1 MKLLDIYKSDIN
13 RDINGVIKVA
23 QDDAESIEQ
32 ELREYIITK
41 ELRKHFDT
49 FFNNYEKSLNYPTD
63 KIGVWISGFFGSG
76 KSHFLKILSYL
87 LSNNIVA
94 GKKAIE
100 YFADKFDDPMMFAQV
115 ERCASVPTDT
125 ILFNIDSKSPINK
138 DKTAILRVFAK
149 VFYEHRGF
157 YGDDLK
163 VARLEQFIDKSGKTD
178 EFKSK
183 FVEINGDTWEN
194 ARDAFAFFEDDIV
207 EVLMSTLDMS
217 ETSARNWF
225 NGTETADISIEQLVK
240 EIKEY
245 VESKGNNYRLLFMI
259 DEVGQ
264 YIGSDSDLMLNLQTI
279 VEEIGTRCGGRV
291 WVMVTSQEAID
302 SITKISGDDFSKIQ
316 GRFNTRLSLSSSS
329 VDEVIKKRILAKT
342 ENAENMLKLVYDK
355 NSAVLKN
362 LYTFT
367 DAVLDLKG
375 YANEFDFVETY
386 PFVPYQF
393 RLMQNV
399 LAQIRKHGNSG
410 KHLSGGERSMLSG
423 FQEAAQ
429 VIADKDENALV
440 PFSLFYN
447 TVHTFLESTIRRV
460 IDRCQTA
467 ADNDNGIKQYDVS
480 ILKLLYLIRYVDDV
494 KANIDNITTLMVED
508 IRADKINMR
517 KQIKESLDRLLSQN
531 YIARNGDTY
540 TFLTDDEQDI
550 AREIRNTTVDSATIV
565 QSIAQVIF
573 GDLYVSKK
581 FNYGKYNFSYD
592 QIVDETVIGQLSGA
606 VRLRIVTVASDLYNA
621 GDQTLIM
628 KSNIDNEAI
637 VLLSNSTPYFEELE
651 NAMKI
656 RKYVK
661 SRNVAQLPEAIQSI
675 IRGRQQQ
682 ATAYEKRAKEF
693 IASAILE
700 AKYFVA
706 GEVIENKASNV
717 KDKLDNALGVLIES
731 VYSKLS
737 LIRKNF
743 DSDAEILEI
752 LSNSAKQ
759 LAIGGNVGVDN
770 IEAVEEIQQY
780 LDLQSMKMLP
790 TSMGDIQRRFGA
802 IPYGWREIDIAAAI
816 ASLVITQK
824 VSIKYGGSIIQP
836 SDRRMPDYLRKRT
849 EIDKVVVTKR
859 QVIDAGLLKKAR
871 DFLRE
876 YFNIMDLPNDE
887 DGLIAFVI
895 EKFSDKKDSC
905 VNLLNTEYAIA
916 KYPGRAV
923 VEEAIK
929 LCDDLLSQKKDNIAL
944 LNRMVV
950 CQDDFLDNSEDMADV
965 TAFFKNQRNI
975 FDNALAMLR
984 KMDAE
989 KDYLQAES
997 EAKVAVSQIS
1007 SIVNMPSP
1015 YNKISEL
1022 PNLMQDVTKI
1032 YNGLLELKKQEVLAD
1047 IQSAMAE
1054 LHQTATVKQS
1064 DILEKADFALT
1075 AKRDAVKYSETITSL
1090 DAMKIQI
1097 ANLRQQYL
1105 KALVVVEEPDV
1116 KTLTLNRASICF
1128 SAKLESEK
1136 DIDDYLAKLKDKL
1149 MQSLDEHDVVQII

>member
-23 QDDAESIEQ
+23 QDDVQSIEQ

-94 GKKAIE
+94 GKKAVE

-163 VARLEQFIDKSGKTD
+163 VARLEQFIDKSGKMD

-759 LAIGGNVGVDN
+759 LAIGGNIGVDN

-859 QVIDAGLLKKAR
+859 QVIDAGLLKKSR

-887 DGLIAFVI
+887 DGLIAFII

-905 VNLLNTEYAIA
+905 VNLLNTEYVIA

-984 KMDAE
+984 KMDDE
-989 KDYLQAES
+989 KEYLQAE
-997 EAKVAVSQIS
+997 ADAIKAINQIQ

-1064 DILEKADFALT
+1064 DILEKADSALT

>member
-1 MKLLDIYKSDIN
+1 M
-13 RDINGVIKVA
+13 
-23 QDDAESIEQ
+23 
-32 ELREYIITK
+32 
-41 ELRKHFDT
+41 
-49 FFNNYEKSLNYPTD
+49 
-63 KIGVWISGFFGSG
+63 
-76 KSHFLKILSYL
+76 
-87 LSNNIVA
+87 
-94 GKKAIE
+94 
-100 YFADKFDDPMMFAQV
+100 
-115 ERCASVPTDT
+115 
-125 ILFNIDSKSPINK
+125 
-138 DKTAILRVFAK
+138 
-149 VFYEHRGF
+149 
-157 YGDDLK
+157 
-163 VARLEQFIDKSGKTD
+163 
-178 EFKSK
+178 
-183 FVEINGDTWEN
+183 
-194 ARDAFAFFEDDIV
+194 
-207 EVLMSTLDMS
+207 
-217 ETSARNWF
+217 
-225 NGTETADISIEQLVK
+225 
-240 EIKEY
+240 
-245 VESKGNNYRLLFMI
+245 
-259 DEVGQ
+259 
-264 YIGSDSDLMLNLQTI
+264 
-279 VEEIGTRCGGRV
+279 
-291 WVMVTSQEAID
+291 
-302 SITKISGDDFSKIQ
+302 
-316 GRFNTRLSLSSSS
+316 
-329 VDEVIKKRILAKT
+329 
-342 ENAENMLKLVYDK
+342 
-355 NSAVLKN
+355 
-362 LYTFT
+362 
-367 DAVLDLKG
+367 
-375 YANEFDFVETY
+375 
-386 PFVPYQF
+386 
-393 RLMQNV
+393 
-399 LAQIRKHGNSG
+399 
-410 KHLSGGERSMLSG
+410 
-423 FQEAAQ
+423 
-429 VIADKDENALV
+429 
-440 PFSLFYN
+440 
-447 TVHTFLESTIRRV
+447 
-460 IDRCQTA
+460 
-467 ADNDNGIKQYDVS
+467 
-480 ILKLLYLIRYVDDV
+480 
-494 KANIDNITTLMVED
+494 
-508 IRADKINMR
+508 
-517 KQIKESLDRLLSQN
+517 
-531 YIARNGDTY
+531 
-540 TFLTDDEQDI
+540 
-550 AREIRNTTVDSATIV
+550 
-565 QSIAQVIF
+565 
-573 GDLYVSKK
+573 
-581 FNYGKYNFSYD
+581 
-592 QIVDETVIGQLSGA
+592 
-606 VRLRIVTVASDLYNA
+606 
-621 GDQTLIM
+621 
-628 KSNIDNEAI
+628 
-637 VLLSNSTPYFEELE
+637 
-651 NAMKI
+651 
-656 RKYVK
+656 
-661 SRNVAQLPEAIQSI
+661 
-675 IRGRQQQ
+675 
-682 ATAYEKRAKEF
+682 
-693 IASAILE
+693 
-700 AKYFVA
+700 
-706 GEVIENKASNV
+706 IENKASNV

-859 QVIDAGLLKKAR
+859 KVIDAGLLKKAR

-887 DGLIAFVI
+887 DGLIAFII
-895 EKFSDKKDSC
+895 EKFSEKKDSC
-905 VNLLNTEYAIA
+905 VILLNTEYAIA

-997 EAKVAVSQIS
+997 EAKMALSQIS

-1064 DILEKADFALT
+1064 DILEKADSALT

-1136 DIDDYLAKLKDKL
+1136 DVDNYLAKLKEKL
-1149 MQSLDEHDVVQII
+1149 MQSLDENDVVQII